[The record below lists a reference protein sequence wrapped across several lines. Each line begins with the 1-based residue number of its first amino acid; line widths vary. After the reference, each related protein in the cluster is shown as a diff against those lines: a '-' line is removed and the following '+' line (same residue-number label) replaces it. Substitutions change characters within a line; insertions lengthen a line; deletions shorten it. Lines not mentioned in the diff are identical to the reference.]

1 MNAIIEIDA
10 PQLLTRLRAEL
21 EAGGCAT
28 EPFGEC
34 GCRVVQEQALEA
46 EDAYQDL
53 GFFMR
58 AWARSHG
65 GVGVRLRPE
74 L

>member
-10 PQLLTRLRAEL
+10 PHLLARLRAEL
-21 EAGGCAT
+21 ETGGCHT
-28 EPFGEC
+28 EPFGSR
-34 GCRVVQEQALEA
+34 GCRVVQEQAVDA
-46 EDAYQDL
+46 EEAYQDL
-53 GFFMR
+53 GFFIR